1 MKIMFIGAAHEVTG
15 SCTYIE
21 VGKYKILV
29 DYGMEQGF
37 NVFENAPLPVFENE
51 IDLVFLTH
59 AHVDHSGQLPLLYK
73 NGFRGDIFSTNE
85 TANLC
90 NIMLRD
96 CAHIQESEAK
106 YKNRKRK
113 RAGRALAEPLYTLF
127 DAEQVCKHFRR
138 CEYSKPIQVNECIA
152 VRFTDVGHLLGSACI
167 ELWLTED
174 NVTKKIVFSGD
185 VGNTNQPI
193 IKDPSTVSEAD
204 YVVIESTY
212 GDRLHEER
220 RCDTVKNLAEHIER
234 TLSRNGNLI
243 IPSFAV
249 GRTQE
254 LLYFIREIKN
264 SKIIEKSVGDFPV
277 YVDSPLAN
285 EATSIFQQC
294 DMECL
299 DDEILSVMKNGENP
313 LVFSNLHT
321 YLSTADSMK
330 LNSDQT
336 PKVIISASGM
346 CEAGRVCHHLKYN
359 LWRKECTVL
368 FVGYQANGT
377 LGRLI
382 YDGAQ
387 SVRLFGDEI
396 AVNAEIC
403 TLQGVSGHADKNGLI
418 KWLSGFENKPKQVF
432 VNHGD
437 ESAADNFVSTLKGL
451 GYHAYAPFSGTQYDL
466 KNGEFTDITQGVRIE
481 RKTFEQSSKS
491 RVLYNNLVEST
502 RRLTSVAK
510 DLDGIPNKDLIKL
523 TEQINSLIDDW
534 QNLKL
539 K

>member
-21 VGKYKILV
+21 VGNHKILV

-37 NVFENAPLPVFENE
+37 NVFENAPLPCGENE
-51 IDLVFLTH
+51 IDLVLLTH
-59 AHVDHSGQLPLLYK
+59 AHVDHSGYLPLLYK
-73 NGFRGDIFSTNE
+73 NGFKGDIYSTNE

-96 CAHIQESEAK
+96 CAHIQESEVK
-106 YKNRKRK
+106 FKNRKRK
-113 RAGRALAEPLYTLF
+113 RAGRPEVEPLYTLN
-127 DAEQVCKHFRR
+127 DAEEVCKLFRR
-138 CEYSKPIQVNECIA
+138 CEYGKAVQINENVV

-167 ELWLTED
+167 EVWLTEGD
-174 NVTKKIVFSGD
+174 VTKKIVFSGD

-193 IKDPSTVSEAD
+193 IKDPQTVEDAD
-204 YVVIESTY
+204 YLVIESTY
-212 GDRLHEER
+212 GDRVHEER
-220 RCDTVKNLAEHIER
+220 RTDTIKSLAEHIER
-234 TLSRNGNLI
+234 TLKRGGSLI

-254 LLYFIREIKN
+254 MLYFIREIKN
-264 SKIIEKSVGDFPV
+264 SKMIYDSVGDFPV

-285 EATSIFQQC
+285 EATSIYQQC
-294 DMECL
+294 DMDCL
-299 DDEILSVMKNGENP
+299 DDEILAVMKNGDNP

-321 YLSTADSMK
+321 YVTTEESMK
-330 LNSDQT
+330 LNADRT

-346 CEAGRVCHHLKYN
+346 CEAGRICHHLKYN
-359 LWRKECTVL
+359 LFRKECTIL
-368 FVGYQANGT
+368 FVGYQSNGT

-382 YDGAQ
+382 HDGAK

-418 KWLSGFENKPKQVF
+418 NWLLSFRTKPSLVF

-437 ESAADNFVSTLKGL
+437 ENASENFVSEIEAL
-451 GYHAYAPFSGTQYDL
+451 GYKAFAPYSGTEFDL
-466 KNGEFTDITQGVRIE
+466 KNGEFTKITEGVRIK
-481 RKTFEQSSKS
+481 RKSFEQNSKS
-491 RVLYNNLVEST
+491 NVLYHNLIETT

-510 DLDGIPNKDLIKL
+510 DLDGIPNKDIEKF
-523 TEQINSLIDDW
+523 TEQINKLIEEWKYYKSL
-534 QNLKL
+534 
-539 K
+539 

>member
-21 VGKYKILV
+21 VGDKKILI
-29 DYGMEQGF
+29 DCGMEQGV
-37 NVFENAPLPVFENE
+37 NTFENADLPVPENE

-59 AHVDHSGQLPLLYK
+59 AHVDHSGHLPLLYK
-73 NGFRGDIFSTNE
+73 NGFRGSIFATNE

-96 CAHIQESEAK
+96 CAHIQESEVK

-113 RAGRALAEPLYTLF
+113 RAGKVQLEPLYTLS
-127 DAEQVCKHFRR
+127 DAENVCKLFRR
-138 CEYSKPIQVNECIA
+138 CEYSRPVQVNENIT
-152 VRFTDVGHLLGSACI
+152 VRFSDIGHLLGSACV
-167 ELWLTED
+167 ELWLTEGD
-174 NVTKKIVFSGD
+174 TTKKIVFSGD

-193 IKDPSTVSEAD
+193 IKDPGVVKETD
-204 YVVIESTY
+204 YLVIESTY
-212 GDRLHEER
+212 GDRLHQER
-220 RCDTVKNLAEHIER
+220 RIDSISTLAEHIRR
-234 TLSRNGNLI
+234 TLSRGGNLI

-254 LLYFIREIKN
+254 MLYFIREIKN
-264 SKIIEKSVGDFPV
+264 SKMIEKDVGDFPV

-285 EATSIFQQC
+285 EATSIYQQC
-294 DMECL
+294 DMDCL
-299 DDEILSVMKNGENP
+299 DDEILAVMKNGDNP

-321 YLSTADSMK
+321 YVTTEESMK
-330 LNSDQT
+330 LNSDRT

-382 YDGAQ
+382 HDGV
-387 SVRLFGDEI
+387 SPVRLFGEEI

-418 KWLSGFENKPKQVF
+418 RWLEGFAVKPAKVF

-437 ESAADNFVSTLKGL
+437 ENAADAFAATLNTL
-451 GYHAYAPFSGTQYDL
+451 GYDAFAPFSGTVFDL
-466 KNGEFTDITQGVRIE
+466 ISGDFTVITHGKRIE
-481 RKTFEQSSKS
+481 RKQNESVSKS
-491 RVLYNNLVEST
+491 NVLHQLLVEAT
-502 RRLTSVAK
+502 RKLTGVAK
-510 DLDGIPNKDLIKL
+510 SLDGIPNKELTKFTAQVEELIA
-523 TEQINSLIDDW
+523 QWCDY
-534 QNLKL
+534 KL

>member
-21 VGKYKILV
+21 VGNHKILV
-29 DYGMEQGF
+29 DYGMEQGY
-37 NVFENAPLPVFENE
+37 NVFENVSLPCAENE

-59 AHVDHSGQLPLLYK
+59 AHVDHSGHLPLLYK
-73 NGFRGDIFSTNE
+73 NGFRGDILSTNE

-96 CAHIQESEAK
+96 CAHIQESEVK

-113 RAGRALAEPLYTLF
+113 RASKEMLEPLYTLS
-127 DAEQVCKHFRR
+127 DAENVCKHFRR
-138 CEYSKPIQVNECIA
+138 CEYDKAIQISENIV

-167 ELWLTED
+167 ELWLTE
-174 NVTKKIVFSGD
+174 NGVTKKIVFSGD

-193 IKDPSTVSEAD
+193 IKDPDMVDEAD
-204 YVVIESTY
+204 YLVIESTY

-220 RCDTVKNLAEHIER
+220 RIDSINSLADHIER
-234 TLSRNGNLI
+234 TLTRGGNLI

-254 LLYFIREIKN
+254 MLYFIREIKN
-264 SKIIEKSVGDFPV
+264 SKMIENTVGDFPV

-285 EATSIFQQC
+285 EATSIYQQC

-299 DDEILSVMKNGENP
+299 DDEILSVMKNGDNP

-321 YLSTADSMK
+321 YISTDESMK
-330 LNSDQT
+330 LNSDRT

-359 LWRKECTVL
+359 LYRKECTVL

-382 YDGAQ
+382 HDGAT

-403 TLQGVSGHADKNGLI
+403 TLAGVSGHADKNGLI
-418 KWLSGFENKPKQVF
+418 KWLNGFEKKPHRVF

-437 ESAADNFVSTLKGL
+437 ENACENFVAEIKEL
-451 GYHAYAPFSGTQYDL
+451 GYNAYAPYSGTSYDL
-466 KNGEFTDITQGVRIE
+466 ISGEFTDTPKGIRIE
-481 RKTFEQSSKS
+481 RKSVEQSAKGNA
-491 RVLYNNLVEST
+491 YFHNFIESA
-502 RRLTSVAK
+502 RRLSSAAK
-510 DLDGIPNKDLIKL
+510 DLSGIPNKDLQKF
-523 TEQINSLIDDW
+523 TEQINALVKEFRSY
-534 QNLKL
+534 K
-539 K
+539 

>member
-21 VGKYKILV
+21 VGDKKILV
-29 DYGMEQGF
+29 DYGMEQGI
-37 NVFENAPLPVFENE
+37 NVFENAPLPVGENE

-59 AHVDHSGQLPLLYK
+59 AHVDHSGHLPLLYK

-113 RAGRALAEPLYTLF
+113 RSGSNLVEPLYSLA
-127 DAEQVCKHFRR
+127 DAENVCKHFRR
-138 CEYSKPIQVNECIA
+138 CEYQRLIQVNENIT
-152 VRFTDVGHLLGSACI
+152 VRFTDIGHLLGSACI
-167 ELWLTED
+167 EMWLTED
-174 NVTKKIVFSGD
+174 DVTKKIVFSGD

-193 IKDPSTVSEAD
+193 IKDPDFVSDAD
-204 YVVIESTY
+204 YLVIESTY
-212 GDRLHEER
+212 GDRLHTQR
-220 RCDTVKNLAEHIER
+220 RIDSINTLADHIER
-234 TLSRNGNLI
+234 TLSRGGNLI

-254 LLYFIREIKN
+254 MLYFIREIKN
-264 SKIIEKSVGDFPV
+264 SKMIEDSVGDFPV

-285 EATSIFQQC
+285 EATSIYQQC
-294 DMECL
+294 DMDCL
-299 DDEILSVMKNGENP
+299 DDEILQVMKNGENP

-321 YLSTADSMK
+321 YVTTDESMK
-330 LNSDQT
+330 LNSDRT

-359 LWRKECTVL
+359 LWRKECTIL
-368 FVGYQANGT
+368 FVGYQAVGT

-382 YDGAQ
+382 HDGAT
-387 SVRLFGDEI
+387 SVRLFKDDI

-403 TLQGVSGHADKNGLI
+403 TLQGVSGHADKDGLI
-418 KWLSGFENKPKQVF
+418 NWLSHFEKKPLQVF

-437 ESAADNFVSTLKGL
+437 ESSADSFVSTLKDL
-451 GYHAYAPFSGTQYDL
+451 GYNAFAPFSGTTYDL
-466 KNGEFTDITQGVRIE
+466 KTGEFIDITQGVRIE
-481 RKTFEQSSKS
+481 HKHSSTSKS
-491 RVLYNNLVEST
+491 NVLHHNLIEST
-502 RRLTSVAK
+502 RRLTAIAK
-510 DLDGIPNKDLIKL
+510 DLDGIPNKDIEKL
-523 TEQINSLIDDW
+523 TSEIEKLILQWKDY
-534 QNLKL
+534 K
-539 K
+539 KI

>member
-21 VGKYKILV
+21 TSDHKLLI
-29 DYGMEQGF
+29 DCGMEQGF
-37 NVFENAPLPVFENE
+37 NVFENVDLPCPESE
-51 IDLVFLTH
+51 IDYIFLTH
-59 AHVDHSGQLPLLYK
+59 AHVDHSGHLPLIYK
-73 NGFRGDIFSTNE
+73 NGFRGTIFSTNE

-96 CAHIQESEAK
+96 CAHIQESEVK

-113 RAGRALAEPLYTLF
+113 RASKEPLEPLYTLS
-127 DAEQVCKHFRR
+127 DAENVCKLFRR
-138 CEYSKPIQVNECIA
+138 CDYSRVIQISEDITI
-152 VRFTDVGHLLGSACI
+152 RFNDIGHLLGSASI

-193 IKDPSTVSEAD
+193 IKDPCYVKDAD

-212 GDRLHEER
+212 GDRLHEQR
-220 RCDTVKNLAEHIER
+220 RIDSINALANHIER
-234 TLSRNGNLI
+234 TLSRGGNLI

-254 LLYFIREIKN
+254 ILYFIREIKN
-264 SKIIEKSVGDFPV
+264 SKLIEDTVGNFPV

-285 EATSIFQQC
+285 EATSIYQQC
-294 DMECL
+294 DMDCL
-299 DDEILSVMKNGENP
+299 DDEILAVMRNGDNP
-313 LVFSNLHT
+313 LLFSNLHT
-321 YLSTADSMK
+321 YITTQESMK
-330 LNSDQT
+330 LNSDKT

-346 CEAGRVCHHLKYN
+346 CEAGRICHHLKYN
-359 LWRKECTVL
+359 LYRKECTIL

-382 YDGAQ
+382 HDGAT

-396 AVNAEIC
+396 AIKAEIC
-403 TLQGVSGHADKNGLI
+403 TLIGISGHADKNGLI
-418 KWLSGFENKPKQVF
+418 KWLSGFDNKPYQVF

-437 ESAADNFVSTLKGL
+437 ENACENFVEELKAL
-451 GYHAYAPFSGTQYDL
+451 GYKAYAPYSGTSYDL
-466 KNGEFTDITQGVRIE
+466 INSEFITTPTGIRLE
-481 RKTFEQSSKS
+481 RKTIEQKAKGNS
-491 RVLYNNLVEST
+491 YFHNFIESIRKLST
-502 RRLTSVAK
+502 TAK
-510 DLDGIPNKDLIKL
+510 DLDGIPNKDLQKF
-523 TEQINSLIDDW
+523 TQQINTLVKEFKSY
-534 QNLKL
+534 K
-539 K
+539 

>member
-1 MKIMFIGAAHEVTG
+1 MKIMFLGAAHEVTG

-21 VGKYKILV
+21 VGSHKILV
-29 DYGMEQGF
+29 DYGMEQGY
-37 NVFENAPLPVFENE
+37 NVFENEELPVSPAE

-59 AHVDHSGQLPLLYK
+59 AHVDHSGNLPLLYK
-73 NGFRGDIFSTNE
+73 NGFKGEIFSTNE

-106 YKNRKRK
+106 YKNRKHK
-113 RAGRALAEPLYTLF
+113 RAGKAPIEPVYTLE
-127 DAEQVCKHFRR
+127 DAENVCKHFRG
-138 CEYSKPIQVNECIA
+138 CEYAKAIQISENIV
-152 VRFTDVGHLLGSACI
+152 VRFTDVGHLLGSACV
-167 ELWLTED
+167 ELWLSED
-174 NVTKKIVFSGD
+174 DVTKKIVFSGD

-193 IKDPSTVSEAD
+193 IKDPSTVSDAD

-212 GDRLHEER
+212 GDRLHTQTKS
-220 RCDTVKNLAEHIER
+220 DTVKELANHIER
-234 TLSRNGNLI
+234 TLSRGGNLI

-254 LLYFIREIKN
+254 MLYFIREIKN
-264 SKIIEKSVGDFPV
+264 SKMIESTVGDFPV

-285 EATSIFQQC
+285 EATSIYQQC
-294 DMECL
+294 DMSCL
-299 DDEILSVMKNGENP
+299 DDEILTVMKNGDNP
-313 LVFSNLHT
+313 LVFPNLHT
-321 YLSTADSMK
+321 YISTQESMK
-330 LNSDQT
+330 LNADRT

-359 LWRKECTVL
+359 LWREECTVL

-377 LGRLI
+377 LGRLL
-382 YDGAQ
+382 YDGAN

-403 TLQGVSGHADKNGLI
+403 SLHGVSGHADKDGLI
-418 KWLSGFENKPKQVF
+418 KWLGGFEKKPSQVF

-437 ESAADNFVSTLKGL
+437 ENSADSFVQTLKDM
-451 GYHAYAPFSGTQYDL
+451 GYNAYAPYSGSEYDL
-466 KNGEFTDITQGVRIE
+466 KKGEFTRITQGVRIQ
-481 RKTFEQSSKS
+481 RKSFENNPKS
-491 RVLYNNLVEST
+491 NALHHNLLESA
-502 RRLTSVAK
+502 RRLTAAAK
-510 DLDGIPNKDLIKL
+510 DLDGIPNKDLKKF
-523 TEQINSLIDDW
+523 TQQINDLIA
-534 QNLKL
+534 QFKSY

>member
-21 VGKYKILV
+21 VGNHKILV
-29 DYGMEQGF
+29 DYGMEQGS
-37 NVFENAPLPVFENE
+37 NIFENALLPVPENE
-51 IDLVFLTH
+51 IDTVFLTH
-59 AHVDHSGQLPLLYK
+59 AHVDHSGHLPLLYK
-73 NGFRGDIFSTNE
+73 NGFCGEILCTNE

-96 CAHIQESEAK
+96 CAHIQESEVK
-106 YKNRKRK
+106 YKNRKKK
-113 RAGRALAEPLYTLF
+113 RAGKALLEPLYTLS
-127 DAEQVCKHFRR
+127 DAEGVCKLFRR
-138 CEYSKPIQVNECIA
+138 CEYSRVITLSENLM

-167 ELWLTED
+167 ELWLRED
-174 NVTKKIVFSGD
+174 GVTKKIVFSGD

-193 IKDPSTVSEAD
+193 IKDPSTVESAD
-204 YVVIESTY
+204 FVVIESTY
-212 GDRLHEER
+212 GDRVHQER
-220 RCDTVKNLAEHIER
+220 RIDTISTLASHIER
-234 TLSRNGNLI
+234 TLSRGGNLI

-254 LLYFIREIKN
+254 MLYFIREIKN
-264 SKIIEKSVGDFPV
+264 SKMIENTVGDFPV

-285 EATSIFQQC
+285 EATSIYQQC

-299 DDEILSVMKNGENP
+299 DDEILAVMKNGDNP
-313 LVFSNLHT
+313 LVFPNLHT
-321 YLSTADSMK
+321 YISTEESMK
-330 LNSDQT
+330 LNADRT

-368 FVGYQANGT
+368 FVGYQAVGT

-382 YDGAQ
+382 HDGAE

-418 KWLSGFENKPKQVF
+418 KWLSGFGNKPQKVF

-437 ESAADNFVSTLKGL
+437 ENAADNFVSELNTL
-451 GYHAYAPFSGTQYDL
+451 GYNAYAPYSGTTYDL
-466 KNGEFTDITQGVRIE
+466 KNGEFINITQGKRIE
-481 RKTFEQSSKS
+481 HKPYEQNAKGNAYYHNLLESVKRLSSS
-491 RVLYNNLVEST
+491 
-502 RRLTSVAK
+502 AK
-510 DLDGIPNKDLIKL
+510 ELSGIPNKDLQKF
-523 TEQINSLIDDW
+523 TQQINELVKQFKSYR
-534 QNLKL
+534 
-539 K
+539 

>member
-1 MKIMFIGAAHEVTG
+1 MKIMFIGATHEVTG

-21 VGKYKILV
+21 VGNKKILV
-29 DYGMEQGF
+29 DYGMEQGI
-37 NVFENAPLPVFENE
+37 NVFENTPLPVGENE
-51 IDLVFLTH
+51 IDLVLLTH
-59 AHVDHSGQLPLLYK
+59 AHVDHSGNLPLLYK
-73 NGFRGDIFSTNE
+73 NGFRGTILSTNE

-113 RAGRALAEPLYTLF
+113 RAGSKPIEPVYSLS
-127 DAEQVCKHFRR
+127 DAENVCKLFRR
-138 CEYSKPIQVNECIA
+138 CEYSRPIMIDENIT

-167 ELWLTED
+167 ELWLSED
-174 NVTKKIVFSGD
+174 DITKKIVFSGD

-193 IKDPSTVSEAD
+193 IKDPDTVAEAD

-212 GDRLHEER
+212 GNRLHEAR
-220 RCDTVKNLAEHIER
+220 RTDSINTLAEHIKR
-234 TLSRNGNLI
+234 TLSRGGNLI

-254 LLYFIREIKN
+254 MLYFIREIKN
-264 SKIIEKSVGDFPV
+264 SKMIESAVGDFPV

-285 EATSIFQQC
+285 EATSIYQQC

-299 DDEILSVMKNGENP
+299 DDEILQVMKNGDNP

-321 YLSTADSMK
+321 YVTTEESMK
-330 LNSDQT
+330 LNSDKT

-382 YDGAQ
+382 YDGATH
-387 SVRLFGDEI
+387 VRLFGDDVCI
-396 AVNAEIC
+396 NAEIC

-418 KWLSGFENKPKQVF
+418 NWLSGFNTKPQQVF

-437 ESAADNFVSTLKGL
+437 EEAADDFTNELKRL
-451 GYHAYAPFSGTQYDL
+451 GYNAYAPFSGTEYDL
-466 KNGEFTDITQGVRIE
+466 KNGDFTNITQGIRIE
-481 RKTFEQSSKS
+481 RKQGSLSKS
-491 RVLYNNLVEST
+491 NVLHHNLVESS
-502 RRLTSVAK
+502 RRLTAIAK
-510 DLDGIPNKDLIKL
+510 DLNGIPNKDIEKLNTQINDLIKQW
-523 TEQINSLIDDW
+523 ENYRQID
-534 QNLKL
+534 
-539 K
+539 